1 MPRFLADEN
10 FDGPIYRGLL
20 AREPTLNLIRV
31 QDVGLMQTP
40 DPDILEWAA
49 GDGRVLLTQDRQTIP
64 GFALDRVAAGVPMPG
79 VAVIR
84 PNTPI
89 GQAIDE
95 ILMLALA
102 SDESDFRDRVWYV
115 PLTP

>member
-20 AREPTLNLIRV
+20 AREPALNVVRV

-49 GDGRVLLTQDRQTIP
+49 QDGRVLLTHDFQTIP
-64 GFALDRVAAGVPMPG
+64 GFALGRVQNGLPMPG
-79 VAVIR
+79 VLLIQR
-84 PNTPI
+84 DTPV

-95 ILMLALA
+95 ILICAGA
-102 SDESDFRDRVWYV
+102 GTDAGFANQVRYI
-115 PLTP
+115 PI